1 MLRNGQQD
9 GTRRMIELLLLGK
22 EHGYQSLRQ
31 AVESALEMG
40 SCDVSTVQ
48 YLMTSEP
55 QLNRKCPE
63 PIDVGPLSCYERPLP
78 VMTDYDLL
86 LPGKEVRP

>member
-1 MLRNGQQD
+1 MLRNGRQD

-22 EHGYQSLRQ
+22 KHGYQPLRQ

-48 YLMTSEP
+48 YLMTSKP
-55 QLNRKCPE
+55 QLSRNFPE
-63 PIDVGPLSCYERPLP
+63 PIDVGLLSCYERPLP

-86 LPGKEVRP
+86 LPAKEVRP